1 MAPGE
6 DSITT
11 SLSPTYVSISSFV
24 SEESPIPTC
33 GAGTAAATVSSTGD
47 SSVCQD
53 PYGNTYNVTYGSKQ
67 YVGKVTKRAVTSN
80 VNECLLLCNLESDCV
95 AANYVGD
102 ECTLLR
108 YVLFVHHYRRT
119 SS

>member
-1 MAPGE
+1 
-6 DSITT
+6 
-11 SLSPTYVSISSFV
+11 
-24 SEESPIPTC
+24 
-33 GAGTAAATVSSTGD
+33 VSSSGD

-80 VNECLLLCNLESDCV
+80 VNECLLLCNLEADCV

-102 ECTLLR
+102 DCTLLR
-108 YVLFVHHYRRT
+108 YAT
-119 SS
+119 SSQRIKTLTDIIVARSLVLPL

>member
-1 MAPGE
+1 M
-6 DSITT
+6 T
-11 SLSPTYVSISSFV
+11 SLSPTYISISTFIS
-24 SEESPIPTC
+24 SESPIPTC
-33 GAGTAAATVSSTGD
+33 GANTATVTASSTGD

-80 VNECLLLCNLESDCV
+80 VNDCLVLCNLQSDCV
-95 AANYVGD
+95 AANYVGN

-108 YVLFVHHYRRT
+108 YVLSLHHYRGMHY
-119 SS
+119 